1 MIKIFLTRT
10 RYAHQSSIRRTT
22 INSRILRVSSSSLI
36 NLLAEAQLDK
46 KEDKEEEAETN
57 HNDLIKNPND
67 NHNDL
72 IKNPNDNHN

>member
-1 MIKIFLTRT
+1 M
-10 RYAHQSSIRRTT
+10 
-22 INSRILRVSSSSLI
+22 SSSSLI

-46 KEDKEEEAETN
+46 KEDKEEESETN